1 MDTNTTHP
9 TPGDGFIKSEVQQ
22 DVAEWDSRNWHPPV
36 DAEGRERVY
45 EEVKSIAD
53 LVPGLR
59 GVRFMGR
66 VRALNVGWGRSTRE
80 KGARGWVAVVLG
92 DEGGCA
98 GVSLA
103 STNHLESANQL
114 VLSNKKQANLQTR
127 KSTSQTHNYT
137 DMYNLTNTS
146 SPQIKLYFA
155 QTPYPIQLGSL
166 LSIWT
171 AFISASPKSESGST
185 ISTGSSSA
193 VSVYANMFP
202 GRNRSDCVMIMAENE
217 GSRGVCRVPMG
228 AVGSGGKELNGLM
241 TLESWKNG
249 GWDGV
254 PGARILVCVGG
265 IDAAKTVKRK
275 DKEGK
280 EIGSVSVREVELVDH
295 TGSVVWSIW
304 GEDLNSSLESWEGK
318 GTVLLITEPV
328 FKVGLRGKT
337 GLVLGRNTWVDV
349 EPECAD
355 ARWLRRWWR
364 GRERRRARVGLRI
377 PEGVFEKEGWDGPRP
392 ALFKLADV
400 DEWARD
406 GPYQTFTGFI
416 SVIILDVY
424 LVQNYRRNML
434 MYTECCN
441 HPHYTNSPSSPHL
454 SCPHCHLPLSFTLNP
469 HILGTLLDETGS
481 ISAKDLIWAPRAWE
495 DLIGRKMEEVCLL
508 GMEGCTELEERLRGM
523 RGSFWVG
530 WVGEGELDGDG
541 AEGDEGKDGDGDR
554 DVEEEMQVG
563 GKLCVL
569 GMKM

>member
-1 MDTNTTHP
+1 MTTR
-9 TPGDGFIKSEVQQ
+9 KEV
-22 DVAEWDSRNWHPPV
+22 WR
-36 DAEGRERVY
+36 
-45 EEVKSIAD
+45 
-53 LVPGLR
+53 
-59 GVRFMGR
+59 
-66 VRALNVGWGRSTRE
+66 
-80 KGARGWVAVVLG
+80 
-92 DEGGCA
+92 
-98 GVSLA
+98 
-103 STNHLESANQL
+103 SANR
-114 VLSNKKQANLQTR
+114 AR
-127 KSTSQTHNYT
+127 KSTSPNHNYT

-146 SPQIKLYFA
+146 SQQIKLYFA

-217 GSRGVCRVPMG
+217 GSRRVCRVPMG
-228 AVGSGGKELNGLM
+228 AGGSGGRELNGLM
-241 TLESWKNG
+241 TLESWKTG

-265 IDAAKTVKRK
+265 IGAAKTVKRK

-280 EIGSVSVREVELVDH
+280 EIGSVRVREVELVDH
-295 TGSVVWSIW
+295 TGSVMWSIW

-328 FKVGLRGKT
+328 FKVGFRGMG
-337 GLVLGRNTWVDV
+337 GLSLGRNTWVDV

-364 GRERRRARVGLRI
+364 GRERRRERVGMRV
-377 PEGVFEKEGWDGPRP
+377 PEGVFEEEGWEGPRP

-406 GPYQTFTGFI
+406 EPHQTFTGFI

-434 MYTECCN
+434 MYTECCTT
-441 HPHYTNSPSSPHL
+441 PHYTNSPLPPL
-454 SCPHCHLPLSFTLNP
+454 PCPHCHTPLSFTLNP
-469 HILGTLLDETGS
+469 HIVGTLLDETGS
-481 ISAKDLIWAPRAWE
+481 IRAKDLMWAPRAWE
-495 DLIGRKMEEVCLL
+495 DLLGRKMEDVCLL
-508 GMEGCTELEERLRGM
+508 GVDGCLELEERLRGM

-530 WVGEGELDGDG
+530 WVGEGEGGEEEGMGGDG
-541 AEGDEGKDGDGDR
+541 EKVVGREDGDGDG
-554 DVEEEMQVG
+554 DGDGKGEMQVV